1 MFRVP
6 NRDTS
11 NSEVEPGTGNVE
23 RGNEQRGQAVRRV
36 FNDALVSAGALL
48 IVLAA
53 LMAVD
58 GRVRAQVSAAVS
70 GVSTP
75 DAVAGAPGKLRYVAG
90 VVVSAARDQSIDN
103 APIVIFVVTA
113 TVLVTCALRL

>member
-1 MFRVP
+1 M
-6 NRDTS
+6 
-11 NSEVEPGTGNVE
+11 
-23 RGNEQRGQAVRRV
+23 RRV

-58 GRVRAQVSAAVS
+58 GRVRAQVTAAVS
-70 GVSTP
+70 GASTP
-75 DAVAGAPGKLRYVAG
+75 HAVAGAPGKLRYVAG

-103 APIVIFVVTA
+103 APIVIFVVAA